1 MQKSWSSLWVSKA
14 QILSSDELLVS
25 FDIIEGWFREVGA
38 IQGSVFSRLEVTV
51 ADGCAGLQ
59 LFSFL
64 SGWSPHAWLLL
75 LVSPPCAAWSII
87 YCNAVLHIMSL
98 CCSPP
103 MFFLFLHCR
112 HSRIWRM
119 VPGTRLLSSSTLVG
133 GLLFALRLPW
143 GFPSI
148 WRLSWCQGACTSSL
162 ILSLTLQ
169 CTSREKEP

>member
-1 MQKSWSSLWVSKA
+1 MCLG
-14 QILSSDELLVS
+14 
-25 FDIIEGWFREVGA
+25 GWLREVGA

-75 LVSPPCAAWSII
+75 LASPPCAVWSMH
-87 YCNAVLHIMSL
+87 VLRCRSSHRVSSL
-98 CCSPP
+98 LLCVHLSSSPV
-103 MFFLFLHCR
+103 FFLFLRCR
-112 HSRIWRM
+112 HSRIQRM

-169 CTSREKEP
+169 CTSREKES